1 MTKLGFHQ
9 PLTRLYVFI
18 KNEGNALWYY
28 LDDGQK
34 RYIQESAITCTLKR
48 FEVKEATTSFGS
60 EVKADFE
67 VIADRRYVLRSGVD
81 TAFTKGMLM
90 TIAALS
96 DEQLNRPITIELKAG
111 EEKGNVLVS
120 ARDPDTFEPIRTGTW
135 ENADWDKLMNRALAR
150 LGGEVTPP
158 YDKSQP
164 KPQPQ
169 PTPPQPSATKN
180 NNPEHNALIKTI
192 RLHTGHSSDQIVSW
206 CLSHNASSP
215 AELTPELCHQLA
227 EALALGWGKSKFQT
241 PELCENSYRG
251 KVNILTD
258 GGMHWGDAIASW
270 IEGVQGEVVARH

>member
-1 MTKLGFHQ
+1 MTKLGFHA

-34 RYIQESAITCTLKR
+34 RYIQESALTGTLKR
-48 FEVKEATTSFGS
+48 FEVKEAQTSFGN

-67 VIADRRYVLRSGVD
+67 VMADRRYVLRSGVD

-111 EEKGNVLVS
+111 DEKGNVLMS
-120 ARDPDTFEPIRTGTW
+120 ARDPETFEPIRTGSW
-135 ENADWDKLMNRALAR
+135 ENANWDELMNQALTR

-158 YDKSQP
+158 AA
-164 KPQPQ
+164 PQP
-169 PTPPQPSATKN
+169 PAAKN
-180 NNPEHNALIKTI
+180 NNPEHNALIRTI
-192 RLHTGHSSDQIVSW
+192 RLKTGHSSDQIVSW
-206 CLSHNASSP
+206 CLSHKASSP
-215 AELTPELCHQLA
+215 AELTPELCHELA

-241 PELCENSYRG
+241 AELCENSYRG

-270 IEGVQGEVVARH
+270 IDSVAQVPVARH

>member
-1 MTKLGFHQ
+1 MTRLGFHA
-9 PLTRLYVFI
+9 PLTRLYVFV

-34 RYIQESAITCTLKR
+34 RYIQESALTGTLKR

-67 VIADRRYVLRSGVD
+67 IVADRRYVLRSGID
-81 TAFTKGMLM
+81 TAFTRGMFM

-96 DEQLNRPITIELKAG
+96 DEQLNRPMTLELKPG
-111 EEKGNVLVS
+111 EQKGNVLVS
-120 ARDPDTFEPIRTGTW
+120 ARDPETFEPIKTGSW
-135 ENADWDKLMNRALAR
+135 ENANWDELMNQALTR

-169 PTPPQPSATKN
+169 PPPPQPPAA

-192 RLHTGHSSDQIVSW
+192 RLKTGHSSDQIVSW

-215 AELTPELCHQLA
+215 AELTPELCHELA
-227 EALALGWGKSKFQT
+227 EALALGWGKLKFQT
-241 PELCENSYRG
+241 PELCENAYRG
-251 KVNILTD
+251 KVNILTA

-270 IEGVQGEVVARH
+270 IDSVQGVPVARH